1 MLSCVMPAV
10 IMVSAGAAVELLARG
25 VAVGAFLALAIA
37 VVRSA
42 SGPARLSGQL
52 FSLAAA
58 AHTLTQWPGPEIM
71 TGPIVAVI
79 WAFSVMGAGF
89 FWAFAHDLF
98 EDTKLDL
105 RRFVPAVV
113 LLAIGIAGGPDGARP
128 SLWLLHNLVG
138 GVLALHVLFL
148 VAMGW
153 RGDLVEQRR
162 RLRAP
167 VLLAGVVY
175 ALVIIVVQ
183 TGEIFAG
190 SAEALS
196 PVAAAALVA
205 LSLISMWAF
214 GRVDPSLFATVE
226 AQAPTEDEPPAP
238 MDGADASLAA
248 ELDRLMRIEKLY
260 REEALTISSL
270 AMRLRVPEHR
280 LRQLINQKLGHRNFS
295 AFLNRWRLEDAKAA
309 LRDPAQ
315 KDVPISTIGLDAGF
329 ASLGPFNRAFKA
341 DTGLTPTEF
350 RAQAATDGAN

>member
-1 MLSCVMPAV
+1 MQVVAMITVP
-10 IMVSAGAAVELLARG
+10 AAVELLARG

-42 SGPARLSGQL
+42 SGPARLSGPL
-52 FSLAAA
+52 FCLAAA
-58 AHTLTQWPGPEIM
+58 AHTLTQWPGPEIVA
-71 TGPIVAVI
+71 GPVVAVI
-79 WAFSVMGAGF
+79 WALSVMGAGF
-89 FWAFAHDLF
+89 FWAFARDLF
-98 EDTKLDL
+98 EDTRLDL
-105 RRFVPAVV
+105 RRFAPALV
-113 LLAIGIAGGPDGARP
+113 LLAIGIAGGLQGARP
-128 SLWLLHNLVG
+128 SFWLLHNLVG

-148 VAMGW
+148 VATGW

-167 VLLAGVVY
+167 VMLAGAVY

-183 TGEIFAG
+183 TGEIFVG

-205 LSLISMWAF
+205 LALVSMWAF
-214 GRVDPSLFATVE
+214 GRVDPSLFATVQAE
-226 AQAPTEDEPPAP
+226 APIEDQPPTP
-238 MDGADASLAA
+238 MDGADASLAG
-248 ELDRLMRIEKLY
+248 ELDRLMRVEKLY

-295 AFLNRWRLEDAKAA
+295 AFLNQWRLEDAKAA

-341 DTGLTPTEF
+341 DTGQTPTEF
-350 RAQAATDGAN
+350 RASASGG

>member
-1 MLSCVMPAV
+1 MQVAAM
-10 IMVSAGAAVELLARG
+10 ISADAATELLARG

-37 VVRSA
+37 VARSA
-42 SGPARLSGQL
+42 SGPARWSGVL
-52 FSLAAA
+52 FCLAAA
-58 AHTLTQWPGPEIM
+58 AHTLTQWPGPAIM
-71 TGPIVAVI
+71 AGPAVTVI

-89 FWAFAHDLF
+89 FWAFARDLF
-98 EDTKLDL
+98 EDTRLDL
-105 RRFVPAVV
+105 RRFVPALL
-113 LLAIGIAGGPDGARP
+113 LLAIGLAGGAHGARP
-128 SLWLLHNLVG
+128 SFWLLHNLVG

-148 VAMGW
+148 VATGW

-183 TGEIFAG
+183 TGEIFVG

-196 PVAAAALVA
+196 PVAATVLLA

-214 GRVDPSLFATVE
+214 GRVDPSLFATTE
-226 AQAPTEDEPPAP
+226 AQEPTEDKPPAP
-238 MDGADASLAA
+238 IDGADASLAT
-248 ELDRLMRIEKLY
+248 ELDRLMRVEKLY

-295 AFLNRWRLEDAKAA
+295 AFLNQWRLEDTKLA

-315 KDVPISTIGLDAGF
+315 KEVPISTIALDAGF

-341 DTGLTPTEF
+341 NTGQTPTAF
-350 RAQAATDGAN
+350 RASASGG